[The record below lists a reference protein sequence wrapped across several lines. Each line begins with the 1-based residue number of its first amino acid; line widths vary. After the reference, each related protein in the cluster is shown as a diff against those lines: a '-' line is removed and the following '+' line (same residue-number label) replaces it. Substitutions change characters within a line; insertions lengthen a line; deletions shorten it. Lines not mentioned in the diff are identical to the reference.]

1 MIKILLLPLCL
12 LVFGCASILNTKDTV
27 VRFRA
32 TEPGRVLLNGQTYP
46 IGQRA
51 VWVQVPRSKQPIS
64 VLFSTD
70 STQQEVQLPSKLAF
84 EYWCNLFTNYGIGM
98 LVDGQTIKRF
108 DYPRRV
114 EWRPGTGEVRYNF
127 RYPPRKGTLRWKIGI
142 PYANHF
148 RQRMA
153 DSTHIQ
159 FGFLGLSTGF
169 EYFYRPTSFFSL
181 EGNTAEGGAAISNI
195 VPFPVGVDYF
205 GPYETSAA
213 LYLKGSHHHLWRRW
227 DLGYGVHYTRH
238 FWRFEDN
245 SEENPRPSQHGET
258 QGIGPAL
265 SINRS
270 LGRRFYAEINYQPT
284 LWSWEANRR
293 GAAIYQHLLSLE
305 IGWKF

>member
-181 EGNTAEGGAAISNI
+181 EGGAAISNI

-227 DLGYGVHYTRH
+227 DLGYGVHYTR
-238 FWRFEDN
+238 
-245 SEENPRPSQHGET
+245 
-258 QGIGPAL
+258 
-265 SINRS
+265 S